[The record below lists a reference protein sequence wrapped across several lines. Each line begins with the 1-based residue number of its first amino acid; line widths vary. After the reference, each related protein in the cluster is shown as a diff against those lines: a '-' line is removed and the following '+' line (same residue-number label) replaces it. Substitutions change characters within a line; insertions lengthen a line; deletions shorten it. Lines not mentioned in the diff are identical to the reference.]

1 MTASHRLEI
10 TIATE
15 KQFFNSMDPAPFRKR
30 ELDPAVID
38 YIVAWA
44 EKAPASADLGLTLR
58 IAAPTAG
65 EDVQA
70 IVTEA
75 VAENFR
81 RLSADTRRKLN
92 RLFHDGRISLVIGVA
107 FVAVAITVGDWLSTA
122 FRNAHY
128 AQIIADSFVI
138 GAWVAL
144 WHPTNIFLYDW
155 WPLKRQAVLY
165 DRLSRMDV
173 EIITD

>member
-1 MTASHRLEI
+1 MTADHRLDI

-30 ELDPAVID
+30 ELDPAVVD
-38 YIVAWA
+38 YILAWA
-44 EKAPASADLGLTLR
+44 EKAPGNANLGLTLR
-58 IAAPTAG
+58 VETPPADV
-65 EDVQA
+65 DVQA
-70 IVTEA
+70 IVAEA
-75 VAENFR
+75 VCENFR
-81 RLSADTRRKLN
+81 RLAADKRRALN

-107 FVAVAITVGDWLSTA
+107 FVGLAITISDWVSAA
-122 FRNAHY
+122 FSASHY
-128 AQIIADSFVI
+128 AQIIADSFII

-155 WPLKRQAVLY
+155 WPLRRQALLY

-173 EIITD
+173 VVTP

>member
-1 MTASHRLEI
+1 MTASHRHEI

-15 KQFFNSMDPAPFRKR
+15 QQFFNSMDPAPFRKR
-30 ELDPAVID
+30 ELDPAVVD

-44 EKAPASADLGLTLR
+44 EKAPSSADFGLTLR

-70 IVTEA
+70 IITEA

-81 RLSADTRRKLN
+81 RLAADTRRKLN

-122 FRNAHY
+122 LRNAHY

-155 WPLKRQAVLY
+155 WPLRRQALLY

-173 EIITD
+173 EIVTP

>member
-15 KQFFNSMDPAPFRKR
+15 KQFFNSMDPAPFRSR
-30 ELDPAVID
+30 ELDPAVVD

-44 EKAPASADLGLTLR
+44 EKAPGSGDLGLALR
-58 IAAPTAG
+58 VETPPDGVDT
-65 EDVQA
+65 QA
-70 IVTEA
+70 TVAEA
-75 VAENFR
+75 VYENFR
-81 RLSADTRRKLN
+81 RLAADKRRQLN
-92 RLFHDGRISLVIGVA
+92 RLFHDGRISLVIGIA
-107 FVAVAITVGDWLSTA
+107 FVALAITISDWVSAALSTS
-122 FRNAHY
+122 HY
-128 AQIIADSFVI
+128 AKIIADSFII

-155 WPLKRQAVLY
+155 WPLRRQALLY

-173 EIITD
+173 DIVTP